1 MNAEHFARAQKRVK
15 KIKSFYKNLVTWAVF
30 SIFFIV
36 LNILEGSRFPW
47 AIFPIGG
54 WGISI
59 IVQALDVFGIPGYGA
74 DWEKRILEDE
84 MRKIELEDKLK
95 QRYLE
100 LSTKEKTEKL
110 EDDEQLDLEELRKIK
125 KGWDDSE
132 LV

>member
-1 MNAEHFARAQKRVK
+1 MNAEQFARAQKRVK

-30 SIFFIV
+30 SVFFIV
-36 LNILEGSRFPW
+36 LNILGGSRFPW

-59 IVQALDVFGIPGYGA
+59 IIQALDVFGIPGYGA

-110 EDDEQLDLEELRKIK
+110 EIEEQLDLEELRKIK